1 MPTHVDGYIADVPY
15 VRAFIH
21 ELAPAWLDHAAVV
34 SGTMPPARRDGFTW
48 CDLGCG
54 QGLTAAL
61 LAAMHPAGQFHG
73 VDAMSGHIA
82 HGQGIAADAAIGNVH
97 FHAADF
103 ATAAGLGLPRFD
115 YIVSHGVYAWI
126 GPQARAALRSF
137 IDGHLKPGGLVY
149 LSYNA
154 MPGRAADL
162 PFQRLVRAIGE
173 SCPGDSTQQV
183 MAALKIVD
191 AFLALKAPALVA
203 SPMLA
208 SVKERQGRLNVA
220 YLAHE
225 YMGKHWQPYFVTE
238 MRAEMASIGLEPVG
252 SATLVENH
260 DAFVL
265 GRAARAALAGIED
278 DDLREMARDFLI
290 DQSFRRDIF
299 VRAGTDLDEG
309 AQRRK
314 LLDGAFLLT
323 RPAGTPVEYT
333 LATPAG
339 QLNFDNAAAR
349 AIVAA
354 LAAGPRRLHD
364 IVEQGGVAPMDV
376 IANAMILCASSQVR
390 PVETTHADVAPVNAA
405 ILRRLGG
412 PEEIGY
418 LALPCGTT
426 VGIDSALRAVLR
438 GEAPDGPD
446 GEAWRTFLA
455 AHGIE
460 PVKTG

>member
-1 MPTHVDGYIADVPY
+1 MSTHVDGYIADVPY

-34 SGTMPPARRDGFTW
+34 SGIMPPARRVGFTW

-54 QGLTAAL
+54 QGLTAAM

-73 VDAMSGHIA
+73 VDAMPEHIA
-82 HGQGIAADAAIGNVH
+82 HARGIAAEAAIGNVS

-103 ATAAGLGLPRFD
+103 AKAADLGLPQFD
-115 YIVSHGVYAWI
+115 YIVSHGVYSWVSA
-126 GPQARAALRSF
+126 QARADLRSF
-137 IDGHLKPGGLVY
+137 IDSHLKPGGLVY

-162 PFQRLVRAIGE
+162 PFQRLVRAIGDT
-173 SCPGDSTQQV
+173 CQGDSTHRV
-183 MAALKIVD
+183 VAALKIVD
-191 AFLALKAPALVA
+191 AFLELKVPALVA
-203 SPMLA
+203 SPMLG
-208 SVKERQGRLNVA
+208 SVMERQGRLAVA

-225 YMGKHWQPYFVTE
+225 YMGKHWHPLFVTE
-238 MRAEMASIGLEPVG
+238 VRSEMATIGLQSVG

-265 GRAARAALAGIED
+265 GRAARAALGEIED
-278 DDLREMARDFLI
+278 DDVRELARDFLI

-299 VRAGTDLDEG
+299 VRAGAHLDEH

-323 RPAGTPVEYT
+323 RPTSTQVEYT

-339 QLNFDNAAAR
+339 QLKFDNVAAR

-354 LAAGPRRLHD
+354 LAVGPRRLHE
-364 IVEQGGVAPMDV
+364 IAEEGSVTPIDV
-376 IANAMILCASSQVR
+376 IANAMVLCASTQIR
-390 PVETTHADVAPVNAA
+390 PVEPAHADVAPINAA

-412 PEEIGY
+412 PEEIAY
-418 LALPCGTT
+418 LALHCGTA
-426 VGIDSALRAVLR
+426 VSIDSALRAVLR
-438 GEAPDGPD
+438 TETADGPEC
-446 GEAWRTFLA
+446 EAWRTFLA
-455 AHGIE
+455 EHGI
-460 PVKTG
+460 